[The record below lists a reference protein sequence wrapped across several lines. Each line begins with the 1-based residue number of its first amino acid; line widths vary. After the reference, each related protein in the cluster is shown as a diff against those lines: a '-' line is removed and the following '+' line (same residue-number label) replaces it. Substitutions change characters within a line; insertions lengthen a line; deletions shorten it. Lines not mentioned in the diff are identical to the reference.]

1 MHGLGTIVRMNRQ
14 LSNEERQAYND
25 RAKSL
30 GWPESSYLPLLPELT
45 AVDQAKE
52 YIRNVY
58 SRRPHR
64 SA

>member
-30 GWPESSYLPLLPELT
+30 GWPESSYLPMLPEPGPEEPT
-45 AVDQAKE
+45 
-52 YIRNVY
+52 NVY